1 MAELGLRER
10 KKRLTRAHIAATAA
24 RLFAERGY
32 EHVTVADVAQ
42 AADVADQTVYNYFS
56 SKRDLVFDMEED
68 LQAHLGEL
76 IRTRPA
82 GTSPPAAVRDQ
93 VLAFV
98 ESIKEVPADQQRGG
112 LDYLVAVSPELR
124 RLSLEMVDHL
134 ADTIASAI
142 SDTTPGLNPELA
154 KVQAIAL
161 AWVFQTITDE
171 SGRRKLAGQDPGKI
185 CEELL
190 PVVGAIIDNLDQ
202 WLSPSASTTLG
213 RRRRAGRSAP
223 SGHR

>member
-32 EHVTVADVAQ
+32 EHVAVADVAQ
-42 AADVADQTVYNYFS
+42 AADVAEQTVYNYFS
-56 SKRDLVFDMEED
+56 SKRDLVFDMEAD
-68 LQAHLGEL
+68 LQARLGEL

-82 GTSPPAAVRDQ
+82 GASPPAAIRDQ

-98 ESIKEVPADQQRGG
+98 ESIKDVPADQQRGG
-112 LDYLVAVSPELR
+112 LDYLMAVSPELR
-124 RLSLEMVDHL
+124 RLSLEMIDHL
-134 ADTIASAI
+134 AETLAAAI
-142 SDTTPGLNPELA
+142 SETTPGLNPQLA

-171 SGRRKLAGQDPGKI
+171 SGRRKLAGQDPTKI

-190 PVVGAIIDNLDQ
+190 PIVEAIIDSLDG
-202 WLSPSASTTLG
+202 WLSPSAPPTQS
-213 RRRRAGRSAP
+213 RRRPAGRPAP